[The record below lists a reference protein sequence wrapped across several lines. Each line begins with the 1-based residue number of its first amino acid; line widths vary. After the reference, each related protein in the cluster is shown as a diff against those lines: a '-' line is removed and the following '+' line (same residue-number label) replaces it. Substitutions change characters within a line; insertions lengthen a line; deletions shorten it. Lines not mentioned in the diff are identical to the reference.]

1 METVTYK
8 STKELGYD
16 STKNVTIKK
25 IDGIK
30 LINFRGIENE
40 ALELGEYITVL
51 AGKNG
56 TMKSTMLGLIAHPFT
71 SPNKAKDILGHPL
84 KTNLSD
90 VFKLSP
96 EKDNSKYSYSLYLT
110 TSNNE
115 KLREIIRVWY
125 YQNGNRFRVFVGEK
139 NIKDVGNFLLN
150 TCYIN
155 LKRLFPIIDTKA
167 KERENISID
176 ESDARFIFE
185 QYQSIFQRTSFQST
199 KVVSQDNMKDTLG
212 PSDTYYD
219 FNSISSGEDNLGHI
233 LIKLLAFKN
242 NLINND
248 GNLNGILCIDEIEA
262 SMHPVAQ
269 EKLFNI
275 LYLFAKQ
282 YHIQIVFTTHS
293 LYLIQHIVNQQVMGK
308 KGISINI
315 LSTQYVSEGKFRVV
329 HNPDYKTAYK
339 ELTFRDKDDF
349 DLYKPNIILEDKV
362 AGDFFRRIIK
372 TRDILD
378 NVNLITDL
386 AENDV
391 GNTYTYLKSLIKK
404 GTLLLEDS
412 IIIFDADVDISD
424 IKTNTVP
431 YFKFYDK
438 DNYAI
443 EKRIVKWIYDLDA
456 GHPFFKSIKKEK
468 ASFIADF
475 TSAKINFL
483 DDDIKVKQWEI
494 KIFKKW
500 VDNNKPL
507 FNKCLTQYVNFEQNS
522 FTKFKSDVINAINK
536 KRREKSL
543 REL

>member
-40 ALELGEYITVL
+40 VLELGEYITVL

-115 KLREIIRVWY
+115 ELREIIRVWY

-167 KERENISID
+167 KEQENISID

-424 IKTNTVP
+424 IKINTVP

>member
-40 ALELGEYITVL
+40 VLELGEYITVL

-167 KERENISID
+167 KEQENISID

-248 GNLNGILCIDEIEA
+248 DNLNGILCIDEIEA

>member
-1 METVTYK
+1 METITYK

-40 ALELGEYITVL
+40 VLELGEYITVL

-167 KERENISID
+167 KEQENISID

-386 AENDV
+386 AENDD

-438 DNYAI
+438 DSYAI

-500 VDNNKPL
+500 VDNNKLL

>member
-16 STKNVTIKK
+16 STKSVTIKK

-40 ALELGEYITVL
+40 VLELGEYITVL

-167 KERENISID
+167 KEQENISID

>member
-40 ALELGEYITVL
+40 VLELGEYITVL

-167 KERENISID
+167 KEQENISID

-424 IKTNTVP
+424 IKINTVP

>member
-1 METVTYK
+1 METITYK

-40 ALELGEYITVL
+40 VLELGEYITVL

-167 KERENISID
+167 KEQENISID

-329 HNPDYKTAYK
+329 RNPDYKTAYK

-386 AENDV
+386 AENDD

-438 DNYAI
+438 DSYAI

-500 VDNNKPL
+500 VDNNKLL

>member
-1 METVTYK
+1 METQTYK
-8 STKELGYD
+8 STKEIGYD
-16 STKNVTIKK
+16 GTKNVVIKK
-25 IDGIK
+25 IDGIE

-40 ALELGEYITVL
+40 TIELGSYITVL

-71 SPNKAKDILGHPL
+71 SPNGAKDILGHSL

-90 VFKLSP
+90 VFRLSP
-96 EKDNSKYSYSLYLT
+96 EKDNARYSYNLCLT

-115 KLREIIRVWY
+115 QLKEMIRVWY
-125 YQNGNRFRVFVGEK
+125 YENGDRFRVFVGEK
-139 NIKDVGNFLLN
+139 NTRNVGNFLLN

-167 KERENISID
+167 KEKENITISED
-176 ESDARFIFE
+176 DARFIFE
-185 QYQSIFQRTSFQST
+185 QYQSIFQRTTFQNT

-212 PSDTYYD
+212 PSNTYYD

-242 NLINND
+242 NRIHTN

-269 EKLFNI
+269 EKLFDI
-275 LYLFAKQ
+275 LYSFAKQ
-282 YHIQIVFTTHS
+282 YQIQIVFTTHS
-293 LYLIQHIVNQQVMGK
+293 LYLMQHIINQQVKGK
-308 KGISINI
+308 QGISINI

-339 ELTFRDKDDF
+339 ELTFKNKDDLK
-349 DLYKPNIILEDKV
+349 LYKPNIIVEDKV
-362 AGDFFRRIIK
+362 AGILFKKVIK
-372 TRDILD
+372 NRDIL
-378 NVNLITDL
+378 NNINLITDL
-386 AENDV
+386 AESDA
-391 GNTYTYLKSLIKK
+391 GNTYTFLKKLIKK
-404 GTLLLEDS
+404 GTFLLEDS
-412 IIIFDADVDISD
+412 IIIFDADVDVDD
-424 IKTNTVP
+424 IETNTVP

-443 EKRIVKWIYDLDA
+443 ERRIVKWIYDLDA
-456 GHPFFKSIKKEK
+456 GHPFFETIGKEK

-475 TSAKINFL
+475 TSARLNFL
-483 DDDIKVKQWEI
+483 DDDIKVKDRKIE
-494 KIFKKW
+494 IFKSW
-500 VDNNKPL
+500 SNSNKNL
-507 FNKCLTQYVNFEQNS
+507 FNKCLTQYVNFEKDS
-522 FTKFKSDVINAINK
+522 FDEFKNNVINAINQ

>member
-40 ALELGEYITVL
+40 VLELGEYITVL

>member
-40 ALELGEYITVL
+40 VLELGEYITVL

-167 KERENISID
+167 KEQENISID

-494 KIFKKW
+494 KIFKNW